1 MSRNSAAVLDVRSS
15 EVTAAVG
22 ARGVNNTFVLQGGH
36 TQPYKGYE
44 QAEFFDLKDFQ
55 SAVCTALDMA
65 SRAAGVRIRELYV
78 GVPGEF
84 TTAVCRDAAINFP
97 RKKRITEADIDAL
110 HAQNDE
116 FNSMPDYTLINV
128 QPVYYTLDDE
138 RRLIQP
144 LGLSSTRLGGHIS
157 YILAEN
163 KFISFIGRI
172 MDEIGIESVEYVS
185 SLLAETLFLF
195 DEIKRDR
202 YVLLLDVGYI
212 TSSIVLARGDGI
224 LFQRTFSLGG
234 GHVTGDLAT
243 ALEISF
249 TKAESLKRKVVL
261 SLNVGEQDVYEVTAR
276 DGTEAYPA
284 QLVNEIVT
292 ETVARLA
299 RTVNKCLAQC
309 EYDYPDYIPLSL
321 TGGGLSYIKGAR
333 DVLSKQLGKPVE
345 IVGPPLPQFSRPHL
359 SSSLGLMDM
368 VLNQQSPV
376 RKKGFFARLFGR

>member
-1 MSRNSAAVLDVRSS
+1 MAQDVAVLDFGSS
-15 EVTAAVG
+15 KITVLTGE
-22 ARGVNNTFVLQGGH
+22 RGVNNTITIGGIGECEYAGFSDGEWFEPDQLTYVIGH
-36 TQPYKGYE
+36 AVAN
-44 QAEFFDLKDFQ
+44 AE
-55 SAVCTALDMA
+55 TN
-65 SRAAGVRIRELYV
+65 SRSTIRHLYV

-116 FNSMPDYTLINV
+116 FNNMPDYTLINV

-234 GHVTGDLAT
+234 GHITGDLAT

-261 SLNVGEQDVYEVTAR
+261 SLNVGEQDVYEVTTR
-276 DGTEAYPA
+276 DGTESYPA
-284 QLVNEIVT
+284 QMVNEIVT